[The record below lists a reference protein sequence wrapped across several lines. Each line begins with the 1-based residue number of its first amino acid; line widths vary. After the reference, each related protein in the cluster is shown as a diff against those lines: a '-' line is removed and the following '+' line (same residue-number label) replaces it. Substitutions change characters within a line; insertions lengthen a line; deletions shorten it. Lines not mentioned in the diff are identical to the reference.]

1 MVVTSTYRFSTVLL
15 AGSSSL
21 LAIGA
26 AYKILV
32 STYRMFGK
40 KSDETNDTT
49 KETKD
54 DTTTDEP
61 NAEEQNFKPTDVN
74 VSFEDVKGC
83 DEAKQE
89 LQEIVDFLMN
99 PEKFSSLGG
108 KLPKGCLL
116 VGPPGN
122 FDEIIEI

>member
-1 MVVTSTYRFSTVLL
+1 MPEDIEVT
-15 AGSSSL
+15 
-21 LAIGA
+21 
-26 AYKILV
+26 
-32 STYRMFGK
+32 
-40 KSDETNDTT
+40 
-49 KETKD
+49 
-54 DTTTDEP
+54 
-61 NAEEQNFKPTDVN
+61 
-74 VSFEDVKGC
+74 FEDVKGC

-122 FDEIIEI
+122 FDEIINIVGVQRTTHDLKIQGA